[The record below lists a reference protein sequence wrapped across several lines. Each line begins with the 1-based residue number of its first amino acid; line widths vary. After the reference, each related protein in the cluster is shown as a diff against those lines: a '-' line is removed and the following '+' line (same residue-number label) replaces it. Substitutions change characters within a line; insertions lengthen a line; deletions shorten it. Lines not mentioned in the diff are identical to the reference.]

1 MKYIQYRLAYT
12 NNTNKIHSDNLFI
25 QNAQEYLSNEHVF
38 NELKMKLP
46 PRDILRWKMEL
57 KHQYLFFFTKA
68 WLEYKSVSSSKKSN
82 IFSCFP
88 FPSDTFNSFSVQVVG
103 RHFETPVSGDLLAG
117 KVAAIVVTLATYL
130 WSRCCHRVNSSEL

>member
-46 PRDILRWKMEL
+46 PRDILR
-57 KHQYLFFFTKA
+57 
-68 WLEYKSVSSSKKSN
+68 
-82 IFSCFP
+82 
-88 FPSDTFNSFSVQVVG
+88 
-103 RHFETPVSGDLLAG
+103 
-117 KVAAIVVTLATYL
+117 
-130 WSRCCHRVNSSEL
+130 